1 MGRKEQKQ
9 RNKGPARTPGG
20 PGLVLNLKREILKQA
35 EQLETATRALRH
47 SNAVAVFLFRM
58 LDPIQG
64 EGPLVGQ
71 LAVRIPKP
79 VYSKLLEDDATA
91 IKIEYVGEEA
101 VVSLPP
107 EPAVHADNLK
117 ITPGPGGDQN
127 APTVQSVINKLPKHI
142 RAGDTPTVLGG
153 GIEATPRERAQ
164 AESVERT
171 RSQDNL
177 GHGEP

>member
-1 MGRKEQKQ
+1 M
-9 RNKGPARTPGG
+9 
-20 PGLVLNLKREILKQA
+20 LNLKREILKQA

-107 EPAVHADNLK
+107 EPAVHA
-117 ITPGPGGDQN
+117 
-127 APTVQSVINKLPKHI
+127 PTVQSVIDKLPKHI